1 MKLELEGSPELL
13 KKYLEAIAGI
23 GDEQETEEGEEESA
37 PESEAKSPLTHI
49 MLSF

>member
-23 GDEQETEEGEEESA
+23 GDVHDSV
-37 PESEAKSPLTHI
+37 
-49 MLSF
+49 